1 MSNYHIFLILLIVV
15 SSGLFVIPYLRSQG
29 FLKREQLEDVSEVLN
44 IAQIM
49 IQAIDMKGL
58 DRTKASFVFEIADM
72 IIEYVSDLYN
82 DMDNG
87 DKIKLTLEVVEEL
100 AVALR
105 LTMDETTQNLIE
117 IVIRGGFEENM
128 ELPLAE

>member
-1 MSNYHIFLILLIVV
+1 MSNYNIFLILLVV
-15 SSGLFVIPYLRSQG
+15 VTAGLFVIPYLRSQG
-29 FLKREQLEDVSEVLN
+29 FLNREQLEDVSEVLN
-44 IAQIM
+44 IVQIM
-49 IQAIDMKGL
+49 IQTIDMKGL

-72 IIEYVSDLYN
+72 IIEYVSELYN

-100 AVALR
+100 VIALR
-105 LTMDETTQNLIE
+105 LTMDETTQNLLE

-128 ELPLAE
+128 ELPLAK